1 MKTWQYIIQL
11 IRHQLWLYL
20 LFSLVRIFVFVGGNQ
35 ASALLTR
42 AFFDH
47 LTGAA
52 PATIGVWGLIA
63 LFVGA
68 RMSSYLLFALS
79 RVTMVGWQ
87 FISGMLLRK
96 NIFERILDRP
106 GARAVPGSSG
116 EAVSRFREDVTQ
128 ITQFMGGSIPR
139 LISDSLLGLVAIITM
154 LTINVRLTLFIFLPL
169 IVVLATANLA
179 RNRITRYRQESRQAL
194 GNVTS
199 FIGEIFSAVLAVKLA
214 AAEERVI
221 DHFHRLNETRRAKTL
236 KDRLF
241 DETLASIFE
250 NTGSL
255 GTGFILLLAA
265 QAMQAG
271 AGGSAAFTVGD
282 FVLFVI
288 YLNHMTWITRYLGTG
303 LTYYKQTGVS
313 LGRLLKLLQG
323 APPET
328 LVKPGPVYLRGDLPV
343 VPYAAKAESHRLR
356 KLEAHNL
363 SYHYPETGRGIAG
376 VSLSLP
382 RGSFTV
388 ITGRIGSGKTTLL
401 RTLLGLLPKERGEI
415 RWNGVLVNDPA
426 TFFTPPH
433 SAYTSQV
440 PLLFSD
446 TLKDNILLG
455 LPEDKIDL
463 DWAIHK
469 AVFEQDLSALQNGF
483 DTVIGPKGV
492 KLSGGQLQRA
502 AAARM
507 FVREPELLVF
517 DDLSSALDVET
528 ERTLWERLFARRED
542 GEHNAPTCLVVSH
555 RRAVL
560 RRADQ
565 IIILKDGR
573 VAAAGRLETLLANSE
588 EMRRLWAGDSGMAKT
603 LSVNLV

>member
-1 MKTWQYIIQL
+1 MKTWQYVVQL

-35 ASALLTR
+35 ASALITR

-87 FISGMLLRK
+87 FISGTLLRK
-96 NIFERILDRP
+96 NVFERILDRP
-106 GARAVPGSSG
+106 GARAVPGSPG

-154 LTINVRLTLFIFLPL
+154 LTINIRLTLFVFLP
-169 IVVLATANLA
+169 IVMVLATANLA

-199 FIGEIFSAVLAVKLA
+199 FIGEIFGAVLAVKLA
-214 AAEERVI
+214 AAEERII
-221 DHFHRLNETRRAKTL
+221 DHFHHLNETRRAKTL

-265 QAMQAG
+265 QAMQTG
-271 AGGSAAFTVGD
+271 ADGSAAFTVGD

-343 VPYAAKAESHRLR
+343 VPYVAKAEFHRLR

-363 SYHYPETGRGIAG
+363 SYHYPETGRGIEG
-376 VSLSLP
+376 VSLNLP

-401 RTLLGLLPKERGEI
+401 RTLLGLLAKERGEI

-426 TFFTPPH
+426 TFFAPPR

-455 LPEDKIDL
+455 LPEDRVDL
-463 DWAIHK
+463 DWAIHR
-469 AVFEQDLSALQNGF
+469 AVFEQDLAALQNGF

-492 KLSGGQLQRA
+492 KLSGGQLQRT

-542 GEHNAPTCLVVSH
+542 GEHDAPTCLVVSH

-573 VAAAGRLETLLANSE
+573 VAAKGRLETLLANSE
-588 EMRRLWAGDSGMAKT
+588 EMRRLWAGDLGMAKT
-603 LSVNLV
+603 LSVNSV